1 MPADRFAA
9 LAKKDQM
16 LSRLGHGG
24 TQGGLDQT
32 EQQLARNGWRGR
44 AFGAMVGAMTRRIA
58 CFTARLVL
66 RTLMLWLALLP
77 LALPTKASAADI
89 HPAWVARTL
98 TVADGLPVNATTA
111 VRIGPEGFLWIS
123 TWDGL
128 ARFDGLDVSLYRT
141 DSHPE
146 LASNRLIDLA
156 VDADGLLWLFAENQ
170 RLGQVRNGRVTML
183 DKNIES
189 TLGAVRTHR
198 MDDAGRLWLGTE
210 RGVFMASDDTGD
222 RFETVCRVDASVRIN
237 DLAPG
242 PNTAGASVAFLAT
255 PGSGVLRCDRAG
267 VAPIEQGPATPSPVA
282 AVHHFDNTLWWI
294 DAEGLH
300 RTGDGGRQT
309 LQRWRDPG
317 GLAWAGLMTVGGILW
332 ARTADSVYAVADDGA
347 QRMLPAAAESGWI
360 PRFAGTGAAGGTW
373 LAHGNGLYRDGER
386 IARFDHQIN
395 DFEIGNDGSVWVAT
409 DGGGV
414 IGLRRRIG
422 EVFAELDLVAG
433 SNLYAVAR
441 SPSNPDRIWLGGV
454 RTGLLAIEGGAARR
468 YPANGPEGDDGSIWA
483 ILEDRDGRIWHG
495 GTVLCLRIEDDS
507 CDTEGLPPA
516 LTATEGPG
524 REIRLLMQD
533 RTDAVWI
540 GAGAGLYRHLDGNTE
555 RIDAA
560 PAATI
565 RTGLEREDGSI
576 WFGSNG
582 AGLFL
587 WRDGSLHGV
596 SGELES
602 GLIRS
607 LYEDADGVLWVG
619 TEDRGLLRL
628 KIDDST
634 DPPTIIDQ
642 RRFGP
647 RQGLWDN
654 VIHFVTE
661 DDRGRLWMNSNR
673 GVFWIERERLE
684 QFDFGI
690 DERLPVVGYTEAD
703 GLLGREGNGG
713 AHSSGLLDDDGD
725 LWLPGQAGL
734 VRIDTGEAERNPRPP
749 LTVIESARIADGAER
764 LRPTAMHLDGARRDL
779 TLAYNAAIFRHAGR
793 ARFRYRLAGYDDWNN
808 AGARRE
814 AIYTNLPAGDYR
826 FEVRAGS
833 ADGGWSEQPAA
844 LPVHVAPRYYEQPWF
859 FALVALVLAGLGTLA
874 WRRRLAGMQ
883 AHAEELRQQ
892 VAERTRD
899 LHTEQQ
905 ATEQALSKVARQ
917 AEQLRELDSA
927 KSRFFTN
934 LSHELRTPLTLIVG
948 PAGQTLEQFP
958 DLPPEQVEAKLRAIR
973 DNGER
978 LLELVNQIQALSRLE
993 AGYRP
998 LNTAGGDL
1006 AALCRELQARFAP
1019 SAAERGLEV
1028 IGPPTDCCCAC
1039 VFDHDAVDKIVG
1051 NLLGNALRHSPEGGR
1066 ILMDLRR
1073 VTGGVVISV
1082 ADEGP
1087 GIPPERIDKVF
1098 DRFFTAE
1105 HEGAG
1110 SGIGLALARELAHLH
1125 GGDLSVESE
1134 PGRGTVFKLVLP
1146 VELER
1151 WGEGNADTP
1160 AVALSR
1166 AGTRAES
1173 RRPEAERTTV
1183 LVVEDQPGVREFIV
1197 ECLTPG
1203 YRVLAAEDGLAGL
1216 KTARAELPDLIVSD
1230 IMMPGLDGIE
1240 MARKLAAEPATRA
1253 LPVILLTARTTAE
1266 DELEGL
1272 ESGAVDYL
1280 TKPFSPEILNA
1291 RIRRML
1297 GFARRLREQVRI
1309 ERADRARLAEAEDRE
1324 PDLAERLER
1333 MLLPRLDD
1341 EDLDVQTLA
1350 EALHMSRS
1358 SLKRAMREAGLKPPA
1373 TFLREL
1379 RMREAAALLER
1390 KRGTVS
1396 EVAYAVGFGSLSHFT
1411 RRFHEHY
1418 GLTPTAW
1425 VEANA
1430 PDPS

>member
-1 MPADRFAA
+1 
-9 LAKKDQM
+9 
-16 LSRLGHGG
+16 
-24 TQGGLDQT
+24 
-32 EQQLARNGWRGR
+32 
-44 AFGAMVGAMTRRIA
+44 MVGAMTRRITDIA
-58 CFTARLVL
+58 ARAALRLKVL
-66 RTLMLWLALLP
+66 LTALLP
-77 LALPTKASAADI
+77 ALLPALMPTLMPSMASAADI

-98 TVADGLPVNATTA
+98 TVADGLPVNAATA
-111 VRIGPEGFLWIS
+111 VRIGPEGFLWVS

-128 ARFDGLDVSLYRT
+128 ARYDGLDVSRYRT
-141 DSHPE
+141 DTHPE
-146 LASNRLIDLA
+146 LTSNRLIDLA
-156 VDADGLLWLFAENQ
+156 LDTDGVLWLFAENQ
-170 RLGQVRNGRVTML
+170 RLGQVRDGRLMTL
-183 DKNIES
+183 DAADEAL
-189 TLGAVRTHR
+189 LGAVLTHR
-198 MDDAGRLWLGTE
+198 LDDRGRLWLGTE
-210 RGVFMASDDTGD
+210 HGVFIAHNDAGHDEAGDDGSDDPGEEQFT
-222 RFETVCRVDASVRIN
+222 TVCRVDDSVRIN

-242 PNTAGASVAFLAT
+242 AESAGSPVAFLAT
-255 PGSGVLRCDRAG
+255 PDSGVLRCGPSG
-267 VAPIEQGPATPSPVA
+267 VEPIDSLSAPASEKPPSVA
-282 AVHHFDNTLWWI
+282 SVHHFGRTVWWI

-300 RTGDGGRQT
+300 NAADGNRQT
-309 LQRWRDPG
+309 LQRWRDQG
-317 GLAWAGLMTVGGILW
+317 ALVWAGLMTAGGTLW
-332 ARTADSVYAVADDGA
+332 ARTADSVYAIGHDGTE
-347 QRMLPAAAESGWI
+347 RILPAAPESGWI
-360 PRFAGTGAAGGTW
+360 PRFVATDAAGGTW
-373 LAHGNGLYRDGER
+373 LAHGKRLYLDGEL
-386 IARFDHQIN
+386 IASLDHQIN
-395 DFEIGNDGSVWVAT
+395 DFELGDDGSVWLAT
-409 DGGGV
+409 DGDGV
-414 IGLRRRIG
+414 IRLRRRVG
-422 EVFAELDLVAG
+422 EVFAHLDLVAG

-441 SPSNPDRIWLGGV
+441 SPSNPERIWLGGM
-454 RTGLLAIEGGAARR
+454 RTGLLAIEDGTARR
-468 YPANGPEGDDGSIWA
+468 YPANNLEGDDGSIWT
-483 ILEDRDGRIWHG
+483 ILEDREGRIWHG
-495 GTVLCLRIEDDS
+495 GTVLCLRLEDDS
-507 CDTEGLPPA
+507 CDTDRLSPA

-533 RTDAVWI
+533 RSGAVWI
-540 GAGAGLYRHLDGNTE
+540 GAGAGLYRHENGNTE

-565 RTGLEREDGSI
+565 RTGLERDDGSI

-587 WRDGSLHGV
+587 WRNGSLHQV

-607 LYEDADGVLWVG
+607 LYEDAGGVLWVG

-628 KIDDST
+628 EIDDSVVNE
-634 DPPTIIDQ
+634 PPVITDQ

-647 RQGLWDN
+647 QQGLWDN

-661 DDRGRLWMNSNR
+661 DRHGRLWMNSNR
-673 GVFWIERERLE
+673 GVFWIERERLDRY
-684 QFDFGI
+684 DFSVDGGV
-690 DERLPVVGYTEAD
+690 DGRLPVVGYTEAD

-713 AHSSGLLDDDGD
+713 THSSGLLDDDGD
-725 LWLPGQAGL
+725 LWLPGQAGV
-734 VRIDTGEAERNPRPP
+734 VRIDTDQAERNPRPP
-749 LTVIESARIADGAER
+749 LTVIESARVADREPTV
-764 LRPTAMHLDGARRDL
+764 RPSEVHLEGVRRDL
-779 TLAYNAAIFRHAGR
+779 TVAYSAAIFRHGDR
-793 ARFRYRLAGYDDWNN
+793 ARFEYRLAGYDDWNA

-826 FEVRAGS
+826 FEVRAAS

-844 LPVHVAPRYYEQPWF
+844 MPVHVAPRYYEQAWF
-859 FALVALVLAGLGTLA
+859 FALVALLLAGLGTFA

-899 LHTEQQ
+899 LHKEQE
-905 ATEQALSKVARQ
+905 ATEQALSKVAHQ
-917 AEQLRELDSA
+917 AEQLRELDNT

-958 DLPPEQVEAKLRAIR
+958 DLPPEQVEGRLRAIR

-998 LNTAGGDL
+998 LKTAGGDL
-1006 AALCRELQARFAP
+1006 AALCRELQGRFAP

-1028 IGPPTDCCCAC
+1028 IGPPADCCCTC

-1051 NLLGNALRHSPEGGR
+1051 NLLGNALRHSTEGGR
-1066 ILMDLRR
+1066 IGLDLRR

-1087 GIPPERIDKVF
+1087 GIPPERVDKVF

-1125 GGDLSVESE
+1125 GGDLNVESE
-1134 PGRGTVFKLVLP
+1134 PGKGSVFKLVLP
-1146 VELER
+1146 VEIER
-1151 WGEGNADTP
+1151 WAEGSADAP
-1160 AVALSR
+1160 GVALPR
-1166 AGTRAES
+1166 AGARTATP
-1173 RRPEAERTTV
+1173 RPEEERTTV
-1183 LVVEDQPGVREFIV
+1183 LVVEDQPGVRDFVV
-1197 ECLTPG
+1197 ECLAPS
-1203 YRVLAAEDGLAGL
+1203 YRVLAAEDGLEGL

-1230 IMMPGLDGIE
+1230 IMMPGVDGIE
-1240 MARKLAAEPATRA
+1240 LARRLAAEPATRA
-1253 LPVILLTARTTAE
+1253 LPVILLTAKTTAE

-1291 RIRRML
+1291 RIQRML

-1309 ERADRARLAEAEDRE
+1309 ERADRARLAEAEERE
-1324 PDLAERLER
+1324 PGLAERLEQL
-1333 MLLPRLDD
+1333 LLPRLDD

-1358 SLKRAMREAGLKPPA
+1358 GLKRAMRDAGLKPPA
-1373 TFLREL
+1373 TFVREL
-1379 RMREAAALLER
+1379 RMREAATLLER
-1390 KRGTVS
+1390 RRGTVS

-1411 RRFHEHY
+1411 RRFHEHF
-1418 GLTPTAW
+1418 GMTPTAW
-1425 VEANA
+1425 IESHAGDA
-1430 PDPS
+1430 